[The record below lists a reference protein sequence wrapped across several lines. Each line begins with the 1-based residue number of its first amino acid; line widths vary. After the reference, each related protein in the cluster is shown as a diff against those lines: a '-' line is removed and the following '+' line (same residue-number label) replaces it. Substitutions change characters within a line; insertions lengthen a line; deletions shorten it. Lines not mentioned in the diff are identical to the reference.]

1 MSGRTGT
8 TIRRI
13 ERGDSEELAALIIDS
28 FADEIALAQLSNT
41 AVRSQIRSAVAASR
55 PPGSLLLRAGGFA
68 FEFWVATDGTR
79 ILGCYAL
86 HGKSLLT
93 LANLAVR
100 LDFRG
105 QGIGRALLD
114 HAAKRTNQLGRR
126 GIHLEVL
133 ADNEPA
139 VRLYRSA
146 GLREYDCRRSY
157 TVRSTPQLINAPPNP
172 RVQLE
177 PIAQKH
183 VKAWSG
189 VLDVSVPPDA
199 LRFAQIYRSEY
210 VSSAP
215 GRWLGELLPLSPA
228 LRRAVLV
235 DGEVAGFIAIRVPWR
250 QALADVQAPL
260 YTPVAEPVL
269 ADIIRAATQEAIGRS
284 PFCRLHVSEARAES
298 HVAAAQ
304 VGYEAE
310 RLWSYMYRLV

>member
-1 MSGRTGT
+1 M
-8 TIRRI
+8 TIRCI
-13 ERGDSEELAALIIDS
+13 ERGDSEELAALIIES

-41 AVRSQIRSAVAASR
+41 AVRRQIRSAVAASR
-55 PPGSLLLRAGGFA
+55 RPASMLLRAGGQA
-68 FEFWVATDGTR
+68 LEFWVATDGTR
-79 ILGCYAL
+79 IVGCYAL
-86 HGKSLLT
+86 HGSSLLT

-100 LDFRG
+100 PDMRG
-105 QGIGRALLD
+105 HGIGGALLG
-114 HAAKRTNQLGRR
+114 HAVERANQLGRR

-157 TVRSTPQLINAPPNP
+157 TLRSTSQRLHAPPNP
-172 RVQLE
+172 RVQVV
-177 PIAQKH
+177 PIARSH
-183 VKAWSG
+183 VQSWSD
-189 VLDVSVPPDA
+189 VLAISVPPEA
-199 LRFAQIYRSEY
+199 MRLAEIYRSEY
-210 VSSAP
+210 VASAP
-215 GRWLGELLPLSPA
+215 GRWLGELLPLSPV

-235 DGEVAGFIAIRVPWR
+235 DGEVAGFIAIRVPSR

-269 ADIIRAATQEAIGRS
+269 ADIILVATQEAIGRS
-284 PFCRLHVSEARAES
+284 PFCRLHVSEARSES

-304 VGYEAE
+304 VGYQAE

>member
-1 MSGRTGT
+1 MSGQSGI

-13 ERGDSEELAALIIDS
+13 ERGDSEELAALIIES
-28 FADEIALAQLSNT
+28 FADEIALSQLSNT

-55 PPGSLLLRAGGFA
+55 PPASLLLRAGGLA
-68 FEFWVATDGTR
+68 FEFWVATDSTR

-86 HGKSLLT
+86 HGSSLLT

-100 LDFRG
+100 PDMRC
-105 QGIGRALLD
+105 QGIGRALLG
-114 HAAKRTNQLGRR
+114 HAVERATQLGRR

-146 GLREYDCRRSY
+146 GLRDYDCRRSY
-157 TVRSTPQLINAPPNP
+157 TVRSTPQLLDAPRNP
-172 RVQLE
+172 RVQLV
-177 PIAQKH
+177 PIARNHIKS
-183 VKAWSG
+183 WSD
-189 VLDVSVPPDA
+189 VLNISVPPDA
-199 LRFAQIYRSEY
+199 LRFAQVYRSEY
-210 VSSAP
+210 ISSAP
-215 GRWLGELLPLSPA
+215 GRWLGEILPLSPV

-235 DGEVAGFIAIRVPWR
+235 DGEVVGFIAIRVPWR

-260 YTPVAEPVL
+260 YTPVAVPVL
-269 ADIIRAATQEAIGRS
+269 ADIILLATQAAMGRS
-284 PFCRLHVSEARAES
+284 PFCRLRVSEARVEG

-310 RLWSYMYRLV
+310 RLWSYMYRLA